1 MLRRITIA
9 FLLVG
14 ICLAQDNI
22 TRMDQVVH
30 GYSDSKQFM
39 GSVLVARDGTVLL
52 SKGYGTADL
61 EWNIP
66 N

>member
-22 TRMDQVVH
+22 TRMDQ
-30 GYSDSKQFM
+30 
-39 GSVLVARDGTVLL
+39 GSELISR
-52 SKGYGTADL
+52 K
-61 EWNIP
+61 
-66 N
+66 